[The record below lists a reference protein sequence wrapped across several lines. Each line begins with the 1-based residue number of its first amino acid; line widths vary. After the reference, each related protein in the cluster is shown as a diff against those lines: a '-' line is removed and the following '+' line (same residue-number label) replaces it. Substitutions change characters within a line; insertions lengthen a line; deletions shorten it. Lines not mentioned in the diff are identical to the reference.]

1 MPVTTGRTK
10 LPLVLPAWTIAGK
23 RKGTALSF
31 PIEGAFCHEP
41 LFLLRCKRGSACAEC
56 VGSVRGTW
64 RGRPGVTALAGVVPA
79 PPALVCAATHRP
91 RRVCEHRSSGKTHT
105 RVLFKTK
112 TGSSYL
118 AASPPSPF
126 GVSFRVVGRRPAAV
140 PFPLC
145 RPLWGTSEGFPVMLC
160 FRADRSGP

>member
-23 RKGTALSF
+23 RKGTALSL
-31 PIEGAFCHEP
+31 PIEGAFCYEP

-64 RGRPGVTALAGVVPA
+64 RGRPAGPGLRGHPQTQA
-79 PPALVCAATHRP
+79 C
-91 RRVCEHRSSGKTHT
+91 VCEHRSSGKTHT

-118 AASPPSPF
+118 AASPPSAF

-160 FRADRSGP
+160 FCADRSGP